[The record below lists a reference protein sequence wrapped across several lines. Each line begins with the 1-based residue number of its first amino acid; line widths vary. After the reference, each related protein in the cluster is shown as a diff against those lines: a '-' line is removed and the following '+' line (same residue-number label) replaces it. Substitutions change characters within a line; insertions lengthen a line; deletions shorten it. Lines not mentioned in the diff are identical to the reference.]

1 MRALLSK
8 GPIVLIDAINS
19 EPALIIPGDTVKWTR
34 TLADYPPSAGWALS
48 YELLNA
54 QHRYEIA
61 AAADGNAHRVDVST
75 ETTQT
80 YAPGAYEWRARVTN
94 AEEVYTVATGRLTV
108 APSFGAAA
116 DIRSHARRPLDAI
129 EAVLEGRATSATAE
143 YEINGRRLRYIPLTE
158 LHALRTKYQRE
169 VAAEE
174 GKRGPRGVSGRI
186 TVRFG
191 R

>member
-1 MRALLSK
+1 MA
-8 GPIVLIDAINS
+8 IDTSNTEPNS
-19 EPALIIPGDTVKWTR
+19 IIPGDTVKWTR
-34 TLADYPPSAGWALS
+34 TFADFPPSAGWALN

-61 AAADGNAHRVDVST
+61 ATADGHAHRVVVSAQ
-75 ETTQT
+75 TTQG
-80 YAPGAYEWRARVTN
+80 YEPGSYDWRARVTN

-108 APSFGAAA
+108 TPSFGSAT
-116 DIRSHARRPLDAI
+116 DIRSHARCTLQAI

-143 YEINGRRLRYIPLTE
+143 YEINGRRLKYIPLIE

-174 GKRGPRGVSGRI
+174 GKSGPRGVSGRI
-186 TVRFG
+186 MVRFG
-191 R
+191 Q

>member
-1 MRALLSK
+1 MALDTSN
-8 GPIVLIDAINS
+8 P
-19 EPALIIPGDTVKWTR
+19 EPVSIIPGDTVKWTR

-61 AAADGNAHRVDVST
+61 ATADGNAHRVVVSAQ
-75 ETTQT
+75 TTQT
-80 YAPGAYEWRARVTN
+80 YTPGAYEWRARVTN

-116 DIRSHARRPLDAI
+116 DIRSHARRALDAI

-143 YEINGRRLRYIPLTE
+143 YEINGRRLKYIPLNE

-174 GKRGPRGVSGRI
+174 GKSGPRGVSGRI
-186 TVRFG
+186 MVRFG
-191 R
+191 Q